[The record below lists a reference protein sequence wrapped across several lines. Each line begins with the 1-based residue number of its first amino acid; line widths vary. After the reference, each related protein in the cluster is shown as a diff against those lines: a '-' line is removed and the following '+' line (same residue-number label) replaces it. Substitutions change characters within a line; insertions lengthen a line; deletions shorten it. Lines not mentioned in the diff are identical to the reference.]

1 MTNPPNKNKTTPDR
15 GLYIQD
21 DLSKHFVAEFMGSA
35 SSFENK
41 VKFIL

>member
-1 MTNPPNKNKTTPDR
+1 MANPPNKNKATPDR

-21 DLSKHFVAEFMGSA
+21 DLSKHFVGSA